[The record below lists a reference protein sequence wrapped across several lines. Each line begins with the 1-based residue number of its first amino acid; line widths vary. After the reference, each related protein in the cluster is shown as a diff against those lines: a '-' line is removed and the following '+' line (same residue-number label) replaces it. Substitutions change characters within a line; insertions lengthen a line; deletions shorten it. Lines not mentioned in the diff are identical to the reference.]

1 MPVIDYGYEIH
12 WLRWAELVDRLG
24 DAEAATAAAQE
35 LPTVI
40 DPVTKD
46 KLYAYI
52 WRWADND

>member
-1 MPVIDYGYEIH
+1 MPVIDYVV

-24 DAEAATAAAQE
+24 DAEAATAAAQK

-46 KLYAYI
+46 KLYAYL
-52 WRWADND
+52 AVGGQ